1 MDKRERTDLT
11 IAGKIRDEINEI
23 LARYDIPSDVYD
35 RDARIDAACVM
46 LAQAAIA
53 ALEPMDKPRVKPLAW
68 SDPAPPDETCRYD
81 YITAETPFGSVRLEW
96 KGWKD
101 YDAPCGHT
109 PWGEFVIG
117 DTLDEAK
124 AAAQADYEAR
134 ILAALEPVTVQE
146 AARVLLDAMSD
157 ITAKPLAEMSDAMK
171 IEAHPA
177 ILLRGLCAAL
187 RALAQKDAE

>member
-1 MDKRERTDLT
+1 
-11 IAGKIRDEINEI
+11 
-23 LARYDIPSDVYD
+23 
-35 RDARIDAACVM
+35 
-46 LAQAAIA
+46 
-53 ALEPMDKPRVKPLAW
+53 MDKPRVKPLVW
-68 SDPAPPDETCRYD
+68 TSKGY
-81 YITAETPFGSVRLEW
+81 AETPFGNYLVVREDW
-96 KGWKD
+96 SGKD
-101 YDAPCGHT
+101 DFWFVCFAGKPYAKCGEHGSEET
-109 PWGEFVIG
+109 
-117 DTLDEAK
+117 AK

>member
-1 MDKRERTDLT
+1 LRRKLREKEMT
-11 IAGKIRDEINEI
+11 
-23 LARYDIPSDVYD
+23 
-35 RDARIDAACVM
+35 
-46 LAQAAIA
+46 
-53 ALEPMDKPRVKPLAW
+53 MDKPRVKPLSW
-68 SDPAPPDETCRYD
+68 TSKGY
-81 YITAETPFGSVRLEW
+81 AETPFGNYLVVREDW
-96 KGWKD
+96 SGQDDFWFVCFAGKPYGK
-101 YDAPCGHT
+101 CGEH
-109 PWGEFVIG
+109 GSE
-117 DTLDEAK
+117 EAAK

-171 IEAHPA
+171 IKAHPA